1 MKFKTL
7 LGAALVAL
15 LCLGLLAGCGGS
27 DDDSGGDS
35 GGDGGSETLKLGFSG
50 DFSGV
55 LAAYDVPLR
64 DGMEFAVKQI
74 NESGGDL
81 QVELRTED
89 NKGDP
94 QLTVTQTQELLDD
107 NFEINVVGT
116 GDGRNAAAAL
126 VGENNGLT
134 IAGLNGY
141 PNFLTEAGER
151 SAHIVVTDNI
161 QAAALAQFACDQGF
175 KNIYAFASDDFGYT
189 NDLPIYFGDAFAEF
203 CGGKIVETG
212 QFDLG
217 QSDFSALVTKLKNF
231 SPQPDAVYSP
241 HLMPDAVSFI
251 KQLRQAG
258 IDLPYLGADSHYLAD
273 FVTSAGKA
281 AEGAFVSPHTFPS
294 EGSPLAKFQDEY
306 RELMGSELQTPLF
319 EAIGRDIVYG
329 LVEAAGVAG
338 STGPDEVLASLGDV
352 PPETYVTLIDSTWS
366 EDFNGPETSAVS
378 IVQVKNGDFEEVDVI
393 RPEYVPRSTR

>member
-1 MKFKTL
+1 MKLKAL
-7 LGAALVAL
+7 LGTALVAL
-15 LCLGLLAGCGGS
+15 LCLGLVACGSS
-27 DDDSGGDS
+27 DDSSGDGD
-35 GGDGGSETLKLGFSG
+35 GGDGGAQTLKLGFSG
-50 DFSGV
+50 DFSGA

-64 DGMEFAVKQI
+64 DGIEFAVKQI
-74 NESGGDL
+74 NESDGDIE
-81 QVELRTED
+81 VELRTED

-94 QLTVTQTQELLDD
+94 QLTVTQTQQLLDD
-107 NFEINVVGT
+107 GFEINVVGT
-116 GDGRNAAAAL
+116 GDGRNAAASL
-126 VGENNGLT
+126 VDENEGLT

-161 QAAALAQFACDQGF
+161 QAAALAEFACDQGF
-175 KNIYAFASDDFGYT
+175 KTVYAFASDDFGYT
-189 NDLPIYFGDAFAEF
+189 NDLPIYFGDAFAEA
-203 CGGKIVETG
+203 CGGEIVETG
-212 QFDLG
+212 QFDIG
-217 QSDFSALVTKLKNF
+217 QSDFSALITKLKNF
-231 SPQPDAVYSP
+231 SPQPDAIYSP

-273 FVTSAGKA
+273 FVKSAGKA
-281 AEGAFVSPHTFPS
+281 AEGAYVSPHTFPKD
-294 EGSPLAKFQDEY
+294 GSPLANFQDEY

-329 LVEAAGVAG
+329 VVEAVKAAG
-338 STGPDEVLASLGDV
+338 STDPSDVLNALADV
-352 PPETYVTLIDSTWS
+352 PADTYVTLIDSEWS
-366 EDFNGPETSAVS
+366 KDFHGPRTAAVS